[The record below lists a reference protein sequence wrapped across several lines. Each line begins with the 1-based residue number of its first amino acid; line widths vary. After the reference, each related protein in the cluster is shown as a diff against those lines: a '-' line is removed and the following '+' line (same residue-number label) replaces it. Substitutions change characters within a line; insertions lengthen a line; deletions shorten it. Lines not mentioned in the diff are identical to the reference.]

1 MIHALAEEGV
11 AVEAA
16 PSPASVAVEAAA
28 DDTDALAESP
38 VKDWASPEY
47 VKRQIDLLQEGLTQV
62 LFDDYSVVIKTE
74 PGDPIWGNLA
84 MHINVAI
91 NAARNAIARAE
102 KSEALA
108 AMRLSLEQKN
118 QELEAAVEQLRR
130 RNAELDAFVHTCSH
144 DLRTPLVS
152 MQGMVGLIME
162 EFGGNLEARGQHY
175 LGRLQAN
182 VVHLEQLI
190 ADLQQVALAG
200 RDGSPAQPADL
211 DQIVRYVV
219 NELSETIEARKI
231 TFEVGELLP
240 VLAVGAHVEQVM
252 RNLIG
257 NAVKYLGDTPEP
269 RIEIGSVRRDD
280 DVVECWVRDNG
291 IGIDPAYHEKIFEM
305 FQRLHDVPVEG
316 TGIGLAIVKKVI
328 EGAGGRVWVESAL
341 GQGATFRFTWPAV

>member
-1 MIHALAEEGV
+1 MIQVLAEEGV
-11 AVEAA
+11 ATEVT
-16 PSPASVAVEAAA
+16 PSPVPIAVEATT
-28 DDTDALAESP
+28 DDADALAEGTSTE
-38 VKDWASPEY
+38 WSSPEY
-47 VKRQIDLLQEGLTQV
+47 VKRQIDLLQDGLTQV

-162 EFGGNLEARGQHY
+162 EFGSNLEARGQHY

-200 RDGSPAQPADL
+200 RDGSAAQPADL

-240 VLAVGAHVEQVM
+240 VHAVGAHVEQVM

-280 DVVECWVRDNG
+280 VVECWVGDNG

-305 FQRLHDVPVEG
+305 FQRLHDLPVEG

-341 GQGATFRFTWPAV
+341 GQGATFRFTWPAA

>member
-1 MIHALAEEGV
+1 MIDSLPEQGV
-11 AVEAA
+11 TPEVA
-16 PSPASVAVEAAA
+16 PG
-28 DDTDALAESP
+28 
-38 VKDWASPEY
+38 DWATPEY
-47 VKRQIDLLQEGLTQV
+47 VKRQIDLIQEGLTQV
-62 LFDDYSVVIKTE
+62 LFDDYSVVIQTE

-118 QELEAAVEQLRR
+118 VELEAAVEQLRR

-152 MQGMVGLIME
+152 MQGMIGLIIE
-162 EFGGNLEARGQHY
+162 EFAGKLEGRGSHY

-190 ADLQQVALAG
+190 ADLQEVALAG
-200 RDGSPAQPADL
+200 REGFKAELADV
-211 DQIVRYVV
+211 DQIVGYV
-219 NELSETIEARKI
+219 L
-231 TFEVGELLP
+231 GELKETLESRAIAVDVGKLEP

-257 NAVKYLGDTPEP
+257 NAVKYLGDVPAP

-280 DVVECWVRDNG
+280 MIECWVRDNG
-291 IGIDPAYHEKIFEM
+291 IGIDPAYHDKIFEM
-305 FQRLHDVPVEG
+305 FQRLNDVDVDG
-316 TGIGLAIVKKVI
+316 TGIGLAIVKKVV
-328 EGAGGRVWVESAL
+328 ESGGGRVWVESVR
-341 GQGATFRFTWPAV
+341 GEGATFRVTWPAA

>member
-11 AVEAA
+11 AVEAT
-16 PSPASVAVEAAA
+16 AS
-28 DDTDALAESP
+28 DTDAFAEGP
-38 VKDWASPEY
+38 VKDWSSPEY

-162 EFGGNLEARGQHY
+162 EFGSNLEARGQHY

-219 NELSETIEARKI
+219 NELSETSEARKI

-269 RIEIGSVRRDD
+269 RIEIGSVRRD

>member
-1 MIHALAEEGV
+1 MIDSLPEQGV
-11 AVEAA
+11 APEV
-16 PSPASVAVEAAA
+16 PPG
-28 DDTDALAESP
+28 
-38 VKDWASPEY
+38 DWATPEY
-47 VKRQIDLLQEGLTQV
+47 VKRQIDLIQEGLTQV

-118 QELEAAVEQLRR
+118 VELEAAVEQLRR

-152 MQGMVGLIME
+152 MQGMIGLIIE
-162 EFGGNLEARGQHY
+162 EFAGKLEGRGSHY

-190 ADLQQVALAG
+190 ADLQEVALAG
-200 RDGSPAQPADL
+200 REGFKAELADV
-211 DQIVRYVV
+211 DQIVGYV
-219 NELSETIEARKI
+219 L
-231 TFEVGELLP
+231 GELKETLESRAIAVDVGKLEP

-257 NAVKYLGDTPEP
+257 NAVKYLGDVPEP

-280 DVVECWVRDNG
+280 MIECWVRDNG

-305 FQRLHDVPVEG
+305 FQRLNDVDVDG
-316 TGIGLAIVKKVI
+316 TGIGLAIVKKVV
-328 EGAGGRVWVESAL
+328 ESGGGRVWVESVR
-341 GQGATFRFTWPAV
+341 GEGATFRVTWPAA

>member
-11 AVEAA
+11 TAEVT
-16 PSPASVAVEAAA
+16 PPPASGADEATA
-28 DDTDALAESP
+28 DDAVGAAEVPSTE
-38 VKDWASPEY
+38 WSSPEY
-47 VKRQIDLLQEGLTQV
+47 VKRQIDLLQDGLTQV

-108 AMRLSLEQKN
+108 AMRLSLEKKN
-118 QELEAAVEQLRR
+118 YELEAAVEQLRR

-162 EFGGNLEARGQHY
+162 EFEGQLDGRGQHY

-182 VVHLEQLI
+182 VIHLEQLI

-200 RDGSPAQPADL
+200 RDGTPAELADL
-211 DQIVRYVV
+211 DSIVRYVAS
-219 NELSETIEARKI
+219 ELKETLDARGI
-231 TFEVGELLP
+231 TLEIGELFS
-240 VLAVGAHVEQVM
+240 VHAVGAHVEQVM

-257 NAVKYLGDTPEP
+257 NAIKYLGDGPDP
-269 RIEIGSVRRDD
+269 RIEIGSLRRDD
-280 DVVECWVRDNG
+280 LVECWVRDNG

-305 FQRLHDVPVEG
+305 FQRLNDVPVEG
-316 TGIGLAIVKKVI
+316 TGIGLAIVKKII
-328 EGAGGRVWVESAL
+328 EGAGGSVWVESAR
-341 GQGATFRFTWPAV
+341 GEGATFRFTWPGA

>member
-1 MIHALAEEGV
+1 MIDSLPADGVTEEVTPG
-11 AVEAA
+11 EW
-16 PSPASVAVEAAA
+16 S
-28 DDTDALAESP
+28 T
-38 VKDWASPEY
+38 PEY
-47 VKRQIDLLQEGLTQV
+47 VKRQIDLLQDGLTQV

-118 QELEAAVEQLRR
+118 VELEAAVEQLRR

-152 MQGMVGLIME
+152 MQGMIGLIME
-162 EFGGNLEARGQHY
+162 EFTGRLEGRGQHY

-200 RDGSPAQPADL
+200 REGYKPELAEL
-211 DQIVRYVV
+211 DRIVGYVV
-219 NELSETIEARKI
+219 GELKETLEARVI
-231 TFEVGELLP
+231 TVEVGELHP

-252 RNLIG
+252 RNLVG
-257 NAVKYLGDTPEP
+257 NAVKYLGDIPDP
-269 RIEIGSVRRDD
+269 RIEIGSVRRD

-305 FQRLHDVPVEG
+305 FQRLNDVDVDG
-316 TGIGLAIVKKVI
+316 TGIGLAIVKKVV
-328 EGAGGRVWVESAL
+328 ESAGGRVWVESVR
-341 GQGATFRFTWPAV
+341 GQGATFRVTWPAAA

>member
-1 MIHALAEEGV
+1 MTHALTEEGV
-11 AVEAA
+11 TAEVTP
-16 PSPASVAVEAAA
+16 PSMPVADEVTGQGGLPAEVPPEEWS
-28 DDTDALAESP
+28 T
-38 VKDWASPEY
+38 PEY
-47 VKRQIDLLQEGLTQV
+47 VKRQIDLIQDGLTQV
-62 LFDDYSVVIKTE
+62 LFDDYSVVIQTE

-118 QELEAAVEQLRR
+118 VELEAAVEQLRR
-130 RNAELDAFVHTCSH
+130 RNEELDAFVHTCSH

-162 EFGGNLEARGQHY
+162 EFAGKLEGRGQHY

-200 RDGSPAQPADL
+200 REGFQAEPAEL
-211 DQIVRYVV
+211 DRIVGYV
-219 NELSETIEARKI
+219 
-231 TFEVGELLP
+231 VGELKEALERRGITVDIGPLYP

-257 NAVKYLGDTPEP
+257 NAVKYLGDAPEP

-280 DVVECWVRDNG
+280 VVECWVRDNG
-291 IGIDPAYHEKIFEM
+291 VGIDPAYHEKIFEM
-305 FQRLHDVPVEG
+305 FQRLHDVDVDG
-316 TGIGLAIVKKVI
+316 TGIGLAIVKKIV
-328 EGAGGRVWVESAL
+328 ENGGGRVWVDSVR
-341 GQGATFRFTWPAV
+341 GQGATFRVTWPTA